1 MHTSDVTGIIQSTVL
16 DSIRMSILSNSRNG
30 SGGGII
36 ETLLLSAVI
45 SLFVYLS
52 KTQRFS
58 FSFIDCIETYK
69 SLLYKK
75 CAVRLE
81 GSTTISSSFYKTSMT
96 CMYSDNFKAMWS
108 FINKMLNTNQSV
120 REIREI
126 PNTIRIKHDD
136 MICDKYTGLFVVS
149 QKEHFLLDSTL
160 ELYAYAT
167 DSSSDHDEKAGR
179 RTYKY
184 ELYIY
189 SYKSNTAQ
197 IDEYIKKITASYLAE
212 IEHSRENKRFM
223 YSLTS
228 NKYENNALECWRESE
243 FSSSKRFDNI
253 FFENKTAVLDKI
265 DFFINNRE
273 WYNKFGIPYTLG
285 IGLYGPPGTGKTSF
299 VKALMNYVG
308 DRHLCSMP
316 MAVIRTKKQL
326 IDFYYESQFND
337 NNKVNSIGFDKKI
350 IVIEDIDCAGDIVL
364 ERSPAA
370 KLKEDST
377 GVEYT
382 EIINKLS
389 VGEKT
394 TITDDMRS
402 EIQKI
407 IHTTTQKDDPITLD
421 DILNLWDGII
431 ETPGRIL
438 VISSNRYDQ
447 LDAAIRRPGRIDIT
461 LEMGNSTH
469 NMIRDMFFHFYGE
482 VVDESILKRIIPL
495 FYSPAEI
502 VNVYTTFR
510 TDPAG
515 FMERLVQNKKIM

>member
-52 KTQRFS
+52 KS
-58 FSFIDCIETYK
+58 ESISLK
-69 SLLYKK
+69 SYNWTDRYRSLFYQK

-81 GSTTISSSFYKTSMT
+81 GSTTVTSCFGKTNRLCT
-96 CMYSDNFKAMWS
+96 YSDNFKAMWA
-108 FINKMLNTNQSV
+108 FINRMLNTNKSV

-126 PNTIRIKHDD
+126 PNTVRVKCDD
-136 MICDKYTGLFVVS
+136 MIHDKDIGMFIVS
-149 QKEHFLLDSTL
+149 QKEHFMLDDTL
-160 ELYAYAT
+160 EIYAYAS
-167 DSSSDHDEKAGR
+167 DSPEYDEKGSM
-179 RTYKY
+179 RTHRY

-197 IDEYIKKITASYLAE
+197 IDEFIKKTTTAYLQE

-223 YSLTS
+223 YSLIG
-228 NKYENNALECWRESE
+228 NKYENNSLECWRESE
-243 FSSSKRFDNI
+243 FVSSKRFDNI
-253 FFENKTAVLDKI
+253 FFENKVSVIDKI
-265 DFFINNRE
+265 DFFLNNRA
-273 WYNKFGIPYTLG
+273 WYDKFGIPYTLG

-308 DRHLCSMP
+308 NRHLCSMP
-316 MAVIRTKKQL
+316 MAVIHTKKQL
-326 IDFYYESQFND
+326 IDFYYESQFNV
-337 NNKVNSIGFDKKI
+337 NNKVNSVGFDKRI

-364 ERSPAA
+364 QRSFD
-370 KLKEDST
+370 KVEDKYKESEFTEILKTTYEGEDS
-377 GVEYT
+377 
-382 EIINKLS
+382 N
-389 VGEKT
+389 
-394 TITDDMRS
+394 ITDDMRT

-407 IHTTTQKDDPITLD
+407 IKTTTQKDDPITLD